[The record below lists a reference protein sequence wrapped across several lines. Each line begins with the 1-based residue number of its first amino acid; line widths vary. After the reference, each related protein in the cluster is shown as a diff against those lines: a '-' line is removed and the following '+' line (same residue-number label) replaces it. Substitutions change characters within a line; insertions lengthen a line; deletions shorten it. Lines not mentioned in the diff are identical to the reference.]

1 METLPETA
9 PSHPVEDEWL
19 WGWDST
25 PGIVSIWAEN
35 DGRVTL
41 WRRLPATGELVR
53 EQDRFRPWVLLDR
66 IPQVAGVTY
75 RELAGPGALR
85 YLVSADNYK
94 ILNSAIPEGAQ
105 RLVLPPDEQ
114 YLAATGR
121 NYFRD
126 LSFDPL

>member
-19 WGWDST
+19 WGWDPT
-25 PGIVSIWAEN
+25 PGIVSIWAEI

-41 WRRLPATGELVR
+41 WRRLPETGELVR

-94 ILNSAIPEGAQ
+94 ILRSEERRVGKECQ
-105 RLVLPPDEQ
+105 
-114 YLAATGR
+114 
-121 NYFRD
+121 
-126 LSFDPL
+126 

>member
-1 METLPETA
+1 METLSETM
-9 PSHPVEDEWL
+9 PVRRNEDEWL

-105 RLVLPPDEQ
+105 RLVL
-114 YLAATGR
+114 
-121 NYFRD
+121 
-126 LSFDPL
+126 